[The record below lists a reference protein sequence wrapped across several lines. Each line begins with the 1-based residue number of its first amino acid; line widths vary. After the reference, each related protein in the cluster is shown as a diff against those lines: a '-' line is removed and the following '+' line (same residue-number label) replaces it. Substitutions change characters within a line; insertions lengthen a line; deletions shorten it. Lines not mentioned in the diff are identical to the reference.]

1 MQDKSNDEKKG
12 LMNWVDKRLPIF
24 TFINHNLRDY
34 PTPKNLN
41 YFWNFGSLAGIT
53 LVIMIVTGILLA
65 MQYTANTDLAFD
77 SVERIMR
84 DVNNG
89 WLLRYI
95 HMNGASIFFI
105 IVYIH
110 MFRGLYY
117 GSYKYP
123 REILWMLGV
132 VILLLMMA
140 TAFMGYVLPWGQM
153 SFWGATVITN
163 LFSAFPIIGDY
174 IVTFLWGGFSVDNP
188 TLSRF
193 FVLHYLLPFAI
204 VGVVVLHLVALHQFG
219 SNNPTGLDVKSEG
232 DTIPFHPYYT
242 VKDYLGLGVYLIVF
256 ASLVFFAPNF
266 LGHPDNYIPANPLQ
280 TPAHI
285 VPEWYFLP
293 FYAILRAVPDKL
305 MGVLLMFAAVL
316 VLFFLPWLDR
326 HKIRSASFRPFYR
339 QFFWLFFLN
348 CLILGWVGA
357 MPAEGMYVLIS
368 RVATSYYFGFFLV
381 IMPFLSRFEKTTDLP
396 SSISAA
402 VISEKFDNKD
412 PSSSESYVK

>member
-1 MQDKSNDEKKG
+1 MKKNNENQEQKG
-12 LMNWVDKRLPIF
+12 VTGWIDKRLPIF
-24 TFINHNLRDY
+24 TFMNHNLRDY

-65 MQYTANTDLAFD
+65 MQYTANTDLAFE

-89 WLLRYI
+89 WLIEVYSHEWSFNVFYNSFI
-95 HMNGASIFFI
+95 HI
-105 IVYIH
+105 
-110 MFRGLYY
+110 FRGLYY
-117 GSYKYP
+117 GSYKFP

-163 LFSAFPIIGDY
+163 LFSAFPIVGDY

-204 VGVVVLHLVALHQFG
+204 VGVVALHLVALHQFG
-219 SNNPTGLDVKSEG
+219 SNNPTGVDVKSEN

-242 VKDYLGLGVYLIVF
+242 VKDYFGLGVFLIVF
-256 ASLVFFAPNF
+256 AGLVFFAPNF

-316 VLFFLPWLDR
+316 VLFFLTMVR
-326 HKIRSASFRPFYR
+326 
-339 QFFWLFFLN
+339 
-348 CLILGWVGA
+348 
-357 MPAEGMYVLIS
+357 
-368 RVATSYYFGFFLV
+368 
-381 IMPFLSRFEKTTDLP
+381 
-396 SSISAA
+396 
-402 VISEKFDNKD
+402 
-412 PSSSESYVK
+412 

>member
-1 MQDKSNDEKKG
+1 MKKNNENQEQKG
-12 LMNWVDKRLPIF
+12 VTGWIDTRLPIF
-24 TFINHNLRDY
+24 TFMNHNLRDY

-65 MQYTANTDLAFD
+65 MQYTANTDLAFE

-95 HMNGASIFFI
+95 HMNGASMFFI
-105 IVYIH
+105 IVFIH
-110 MFRGLYY
+110 IFRGLYY

-163 LFSAFPIIGDY
+163 LFSAFPIVGDY

-204 VGVVVLHLVALHQFG
+204 VGVVALHLVALQQFG
-219 SNNPTGLDVKSEG
+219 SNNPTGVDVKSEN

-242 VKDYLGLGVYLIVF
+242 VKDYFGLGVFLIVF
-256 ASLVFFAPNF
+256 AGLVFFAPNF

-326 HKIRSASFRPFYR
+326 HKVRSANFRPFYK
-339 QFFWLFFLN
+339 QFFWLFAID
-348 CLILGWVGA
+348 CIILGWVGA
-357 MPAEGMYVLIS
+357 MPAEGIYVLIA
-368 RVATSYYFGFFLV
+368 RIATAYYFSFFLI
-381 IMPFLSRFEKTTDLP
+381 IMPLLSKFEKVSDHLP
-396 SSISAA
+396 SSISSA
-402 VISEKFDNKD
+402 VLSKKFDNNTT
-412 PSSSESYVK
+412 ESYVK

>member
-1 MQDKSNDEKKG
+1 MKKNNENQEQKG
-12 LMNWVDKRLPIF
+12 VTGWIDKRLPIF
-24 TFINHNLRDY
+24 TFMNHNLRDY

-65 MQYTANTDLAFD
+65 MQYTANTDLAFE

-95 HMNGASIFFI
+95 HMNGASMFFI
-105 IVYIH
+105 IVFIH
-110 MFRGLYY
+110 IFRGLYY
-117 GSYKYP
+117 GSYKFP

-163 LFSAFPIIGDY
+163 LFSAFPIVGDY

-204 VGVVVLHLVALHQFG
+204 IGVVVLHLVALHQFG
-219 SNNPTGLDVKSEG
+219 SNNPTGVDVKSDN

-242 VKDYLGLGVYLIVF
+242 VKDYFGLGVFLIVF
-256 ASLVFFAPNF
+256 AGLVFFAPNF

-326 HKIRSASFRPFYR
+326 HKVRSANFRPFYR
-339 QFFWLFFLN
+339 QFYWLFAID
-348 CLILGWVGA
+348 CIILGWVGA
-357 MPAEGMYVLIS
+357 MPAEGIYVLIA
-368 RVATSYYFGFFLV
+368 RIATAYYFSFFLI
-381 IMPFLSRFEKTTDLP
+381 IMPLLSRFEKVSDDLP
-396 SSISAA
+396 SSISSA
-402 VISEKFDNKD
+402 VLSKKFDNNTK
-412 PSSSESYVK
+412 ESYVK